1 MGDCPMRSGVDPL
14 SRRRLLLTM
23 AQPSVPLSML
33 LTKDVSYE
41 WHDGVALAAQLVAQV
56 QSDIPNAQSR
66 IPDLRAVTLE
76 ENGTLTL
83 SAHPDHAMPAMPGA
97 AQILQQLLSGKDQ
110 PAPLRLFA
118 MQAATAEPTPT
129 LDSFAD
135 ELLKWERPN
144 RRAKL
149 SALYFRALE
158 HIGSAALTEEARAR
172 EERIYSAKH
181 DARPAAQAPPKKKK
195 KAAPKDQG
203 SVNRS
208 QAVGLAIIVLALIV
222 GGGAWY
228 MLGRPSPAALLDRVT
243 GTSQPAPPEENAA
256 AGAVPETETPPS
268 TSRPVPRRRTAREE
282 AAAADAEMVRA
293 RELFQ
298 RQEYA
303 AAGVAFERVVELLGT
318 ESSPQAE
325 EVRQVAKSL
334 AEVSRA
340 AIAEQ
345 AEAALREYR
354 TGDAGVND
362 PIPLA
367 YLPPKPSPNTP
378 PEMLQVL
385 EVHVNAVGTVDSAK
399 FVMNRPSFRNS
410 WWTSAAKA
418 WRFNPA
424 TKDGKPVRFVM
435 RIVMDDSTTER

>member
-1 MGDCPMRSGVDPL
+1 
-14 SRRRLLLTM
+14 
-23 AQPSVPLSML
+23 ML

-76 ENGTLTL
+76 ENGTLAL

-97 AQILQQLLSGKDQ
+97 AQILQQLLSGKEQ

-158 HIGSAALTEEARAR
+158 HIGTAALTEEARAR
-172 EERIYSAKH
+172 EERIYSAAH
-181 DARPAAQAPPKKKK
+181 DVRPAAPAPARKK
-195 KAAPKDQG
+195 KAAAPRNPT
-203 SVNRS
+203 SAANRS
-208 QAVGLAIIVLALIV
+208 QVVGIAIIAFALIV

-228 MLGRPSPAALLDRVT
+228 LLGRPSPGALLDRVT
-243 GTSQPAPPEENAA
+243 GTTQPAPPEETAA
-256 AGAVPETETPPS
+256 ASAVPETEAPPS
-268 TSRPVPRRRTAREE
+268 TSKQLPRRRTARE
-282 AAAADAEMVRA
+282 AAATADAEMALA

-298 RQEYA
+298 SQEYA
-303 AAGVAFERVVELLGT
+303 AAGVAFDRVVELLVN
-318 ESSPQAE
+318 EPSPQAE
-325 EVRQVAKSL
+325 EVRQIAKSL

-345 AEAALREYR
+345 AEAASREYR
-354 TGDAGVND
+354 SGDAGVID

-399 FVMNRPSFRNS
+399 FVMIRPSFRNS

-435 RIVMDDSTTER
+435 RIVMDDSTAER

>member
-1 MGDCPMRSGVDPL
+1 
-14 SRRRLLLTM
+14 M

-66 IPDLRAVTLE
+66 IPDIRAVTLE

-97 AQILQQLLSGKDQ
+97 AQILQQLLSGKEQ

-129 LDSFAD
+129 LESFAG

-158 HIGSAALTEEARAR
+158 QIGAAALTEEARAR
-172 EERIYSAKH
+172 EERTYSAQQQGF
-181 DARPAAQAPPKKKK
+181 RPAPPAPAKKK
-195 KAAPKDQG
+195 KAAPKDPG
-203 SVNRS
+203 GVNRS
-208 QAVGLAIIVLALIV
+208 QVVGLAIIALALVV
-222 GGGAWY
+222 GGFAWY
-228 MLGRPSPAALLDRVT
+228 VLGRPSPEALLNRVV
-243 GTSQPAPPEENAA
+243 GTSQPAPPEGSST
-256 AGAVPETETPPS
+256 GANTPEVGAPATTKQ
-268 TSRPVPRRRTAREE
+268 VPRRRTAPD
-282 AAAADAEMVRA
+282 AGATADAEMVRA

-298 RQEYA
+298 HQEYA
-303 AAGVAFERVVELLGT
+303 AAGVAFDRVVELLGT
-318 ESSPQAE
+318 QSSPQAE
-325 EVRQVAKSL
+325 EVRQIAKSL

-340 AIAEQ
+340 AIVEQ
-345 AEAALREYR
+345 AEAASREYR
-354 TGDAGVND
+354 SGDAGVVD
-362 PIPLA
+362 PVPLA

-378 PEMLQVL
+378 PDMLQVL
-385 EVHVNAVGTVDSAK
+385 EVHVNAVGTVDAAK

-424 TKDGKPVRFVM
+424 MKDGRPVRFVM
-435 RIVMDDSTTER
+435 RIVMDDSTADR

>member
-1 MGDCPMRSGVDPL
+1 
-14 SRRRLLLTM
+14 M

-97 AQILQQLLSGKDQ
+97 AQILQQLLSGKEQ

-129 LDSFAD
+129 LDSFAE

-149 SALYFRALE
+149 SALYGRALDQ
-158 HIGSAALTEEARAR
+158 IGAAALTEEARAR
-172 EERIYSAKH
+172 EERIYSAKQ
-181 DARPAAQAPPKKKK
+181 DVRPAAPAPAKKKK
-195 KAAPKDQG
+195 PAPKNPG
-203 SVNRS
+203 AVNRS
-208 QAVGLAIIVLALIV
+208 QAVGVAIIVLALVV
-222 GGGAWY
+222 GGAAWY
-228 MLGRPSPAALLDRVT
+228 MLGRPSPQVLLDRVT
-243 GTSQPAPPEENAA
+243 GTSQPAPPEENPAPS
-256 AGAVPETETPPS
+256 AVHETDAPS
-268 TSRPVPRRRTAREE
+268 TSKQVPRRRPTGNV
-282 AAAADAEMVRA
+282 AATADAEMVRA

-298 RQEYA
+298 QQEYA
-303 AAGVAFERVVELLGT
+303 AAGVAFDRVVELLGT
-318 ESSPQAE
+318 ELSPQAE
-325 EVRQVAKSL
+325 EIRQIARSL

-345 AEAALREYR
+345 AEAASREYR
-354 TGDAGVND
+354 TGDAGVID

-378 PEMLQVL
+378 PETLQVL

-435 RIVMDDSTTER
+435 RIVMDDSATER

>member
-1 MGDCPMRSGVDPL
+1 
-14 SRRRLLLTM
+14 
-23 AQPSVPLSML
+23 ML
-33 LTKDVSYE
+33 LTKDVAYE

-56 QSDIPNAQSR
+56 RSDIPNAQSR

-76 ENGTLTL
+76 EGGILTL

-97 AQILQQLLSGKDQ
+97 AQILQQLLSGKEQ

-149 SALYFRALE
+149 SALYARALE
-158 HIGSAALTEEARAR
+158 HIGPAALTEEARAR
-172 EERIYSAKH
+172 EERIFG
-181 DARPAAQAPPKKKK
+181 AQQNPKPAPPVAAKKKK
-195 KAAPKDQG
+195 PAPRPG
-203 SVNRS
+203 GETNRS
-208 QAVGLAIIVLALIV
+208 QAVGLAIIALALLV
-222 GGGAWY
+222 GGFAWY
-228 MLGRPSPAALLDRVT
+228 ALGRPSAGVLLDRLAG
-243 GTSQPAPPEENAA
+243 GTQPAPAP
-256 AGAVPETETPPS
+256 AVTEVLSQTEPP
-268 TSRPVPRRRTAREE
+268 PVPPKEVPRRRPQEDARAE
-282 AAAADAEMVRA
+282 AEMTRA

-303 AAGVAFERVVELLGT
+303 AAGVAFDRVVELLSN
-318 ESSPQAE
+318 EPSPQAE
-325 EVRQVAKSL
+325 EVRQIARSL

-345 AEAALREYR
+345 AEAAALEYR
-354 TGDAGVND
+354 SGDPGVVD
-362 PIPLA
+362 PVPLA

-378 PEMLQVL
+378 PDLLQVL
-385 EVHVNAVGTVDSAK
+385 EVHVNAAGTVDSAK

-424 TKDGKPVRFVM
+424 MKDGKPVRFVM
-435 RIVMDDSTTER
+435 RIVMDDSATDR

>member
-1 MGDCPMRSGVDPL
+1 
-14 SRRRLLLTM
+14 
-23 AQPSVPLSML
+23 ML

-56 QSDIPNAQSR
+56 RSDIPNVQSR

-97 AQILQQLLSGKDQ
+97 AQILQQLLSGKEQ

-149 SALYFRALE
+149 SQLYFRALE
-158 HIGSAALTEEARAR
+158 QIGAAALTEEARAR
-172 EERIYSAKH
+172 EERIYSA
-181 DARPAAQAPPKKKK
+181 AQEPRPAAQAPAKKK
-195 KAAPKDQG
+195 KAAPREPA
-203 SVNRS
+203 SANRA
-208 QAVGLAIIVLALIV
+208 QAIALAVIALAV
-222 GGGAWY
+222 VFGAGAWY
-228 MLGRPSPAALLDRVT
+228 TLGRPSPRVLLDRVT
-243 GTSQPAPPEENAA
+243 GTSEPIPPDENAVA
-256 AGAVPETETPPS
+256 VTGPEAGTPPS
-268 TSRPVPRRRTAREE
+268 TSKQVPRRRTTPNSATADEE
-282 AAAADAEMVRA
+282 MLRA

-298 RQEYA
+298 HQEYA
-303 AAGVAFERVVELLGT
+303 AAGVAFDRVVELLGA
-318 ESSPQAE
+318 EPSPQAE
-325 EVRQVAKSL
+325 EIRQIARSL

-340 AIAEQ
+340 AIAE
-345 AEAALREYR
+345 EAAAASREYR
-354 TGDAGVND
+354 SGDTGVVD

-385 EVHVNAVGTVDSAK
+385 ELHVNAVGTVDSAK

-435 RIVMDDSTTER
+435 RIVMDDSTSDR

>member
-1 MGDCPMRSGVDPL
+1 
-14 SRRRLLLTM
+14 
-23 AQPSVPLSML
+23 ML

-56 QSDIPNAQSR
+56 RSDIPNAQSR

-97 AQILQQLLSGKDQ
+97 AQILQQLLSGKEQ

-149 SALYFRALE
+149 SQLYFRALE
-158 HIGSAALTEEARAR
+158 QIGAAALTEEARAR
-172 EERIYSAKH
+172 EERIYSA
-181 DARPAAQAPPKKKK
+181 AQEPRPAVPPPAKKKK
-195 KAAPKDQG
+195 KAAPREPG
-203 SVNRS
+203 SENRF
-208 QAVGLAIIVLALIV
+208 QVVGLAIIALAV
-222 GGGAWY
+222 VFGSGAWY
-228 MLGRPSPAALLDRVT
+228 VLGRPSPRVLLERVT
-243 GTSQPAPPEENAA
+243 GTSEPAPPEDNATA
-256 AGAVPETETPPS
+256 ATQPETQTPPS
-268 TSRPVPRRRTAREE
+268 TSRQAPRRRTTPD
-282 AAAADAEMVRA
+282 AATADAEMLRA

-298 RQEYA
+298 HQEYA
-303 AAGVAFERVVELLGT
+303 AAGVAFDRVVELLGA
-318 ESSPQAE
+318 EPSPQAE
-325 EVRQVAKSL
+325 EIRQIARSL

-345 AEAALREYR
+345 AEAAAREYR
-354 TGDAGVND
+354 TGDAGVVD
-362 PIPLA
+362 PVPLA

-385 EVHVNAVGTVDSAK
+385 ELHVNAVGTVDSAK

-435 RIVMDDSTTER
+435 RIVMDDSATDR

>member
-1 MGDCPMRSGVDPL
+1 
-14 SRRRLLLTM
+14 M

-56 QSDIPNAQSR
+56 RSDIPNAQSR

-76 ENGTLTL
+76 EGGILTL

-97 AQILQQLLSGKDQ
+97 AQILQQLLSGKEQ
-110 PAPLRLFA
+110 PPPLRLFA

-129 LDSFAD
+129 LDVFAE
-135 ELLKWERPN
+135 ELSKFERPN

-158 HIGSAALTEEARAR
+158 QIGAAALTEEARAR
-172 EERIYSAKH
+172 EERIEAGIYSALQ
-181 DARPAAQAPPKKKK
+181 DLRPAALAPAKKKK
-195 KAAPKDQG
+195 PAPKKPDAE
-203 SVNRS
+203 SNRS
-208 QAVGLAIIVLALIV
+208 HSQVIGLAIIALALLV
-222 GGGAWY
+222 GGFAWY
-228 MLGRPSPAALLDRVT
+228 ALGRPAPAVLLDRIA
-243 GTSQPAPPEENAA
+243 GTTQPAPPP
-256 AGAVPETETPPS
+256 AVTEAPPEPP
-268 TSRPVPRRRTAREE
+268 PPVPPKEVPRRRPQDDAR
-282 AAAADAEMVRA
+282 ADAEMVRA

-303 AAGVAFERVVELLGT
+303 AAGVAFDRVVELLSN
-318 ESSPQAE
+318 EPSPQAE
-325 EVRQVAKSL
+325 EVRQIARSL

-345 AEAALREYR
+345 AESALLEYR
-354 TGDAGVND
+354 TGDAGVVD
-362 PIPLA
+362 PVPLA
-367 YLPPKPSPNTP
+367 YLPPRPSPNTP

-424 TKDGKPVRFVM
+424 MKDGKPVRFVM
-435 RIVMDDSTTER
+435 RIVMDDSATDR

>member
-1 MGDCPMRSGVDPL
+1 
-14 SRRRLLLTM
+14 
-23 AQPSVPLSML
+23 ML
-33 LTKDVSYE
+33 LTRDVSYE

-56 QSDIPNAQSR
+56 RSDIPNAQSR

-97 AQILQQLLSGKDQ
+97 AQILQQLLSGKEQ

-149 SALYFRALE
+149 SQLYSRALE
-158 HIGSAALTEEARAR
+158 QIGPAALTEEARAR
-172 EERIYSAKH
+172 EERIYSAQK
-181 DARPAAQAPPKKKK
+181 DAKPAAPTPARQK
-195 KAAPKDQG
+195 KAAPREPG
-203 SVNRS
+203 SANRS
-208 QAVGLAIIVLALIV
+208 QAVGLALIALAV
-222 GGGAWY
+222 VFGAGAWY
-228 MLGRPSPAALLDRVT
+228 TLGRPTPRVLLDRVT
-243 GTSQPAPPEENAA
+243 GVSAPIPPEENAA
-256 AGAVPETETPPS
+256 AGAEPEAATPPS
-268 TSRPVPRRRTAREE
+268 TSKQVPRRRTTRD
-282 AAAADAEMVRA
+282 AATADAEMLRA

-298 RQEYA
+298 QQDYA
-303 AAGVAFERVVELLGT
+303 AAGVAFDRVVELLGS
-318 ESSPQAE
+318 EPSPQAE
-325 EVRQVAKSL
+325 EIRQIARSL

-340 AIAEQ
+340 AIAE
-345 AEAALREYR
+345 EAAAASREYR
-354 TGDAGVND
+354 SGDSGVVD

-385 EVHVNAVGTVDSAK
+385 ELHVNAVGTVDSAK